1 MISVTYVLDSFSVL
15 SPDFARVR
23 MIPGVR
29 RFLFLMQSS
38 EQPPTHPWCGGGG
51 GPQDD
56 GLFQLLEC
64 QMVERE
70 GQFWNIYEVYV
81 LMKCMYLPTP
91 GGATSNDA
99 SHLLSALVMKIPVV
113 TTM

>member
-1 MISVTYVLDSFSVL
+1 MYQETHQQMISVTYVLESFSVL

-29 RFLFLMQSS
+29 RFLFLLQSS

-70 GQFWNIYEVYV
+70 GQICNTYV
-81 LMKCMYLPTP
+81 LTK
-91 GGATSNDA
+91 A
-99 SHLLSALVMKIPVV
+99 
-113 TTM
+113 